1 MPDLGQALKESRN
14 AANLSQNDVADAIHV
29 SRQSISKWENNSQ
42 MPDISKVKDMCQ
54 LYGVTIDQ
62 LMDKVGDDDSES
74 NEIHSNSGDGATHS
88 LEENIK
94 QDYAKIKAQ
103 TPFDDS
109 ALLLVLTVIC
119 AFIPIV
125 DLIAPWLVM
134 WKNKRSNRYYVWINI
149 ICVVTWL
156 ITMGSYAVAFVISD
170 RYF

>member
-14 AANLSQNDVADAIHV
+14 AVGLSQNDVADAIHV

-42 MPDISKVKDMCQ
+42 MPDISKVQDMCQ

-62 LMDKVGDDDSES
+62 LMDKVDHEGNESGD
-74 NEIHSNSGDGATHS
+74 IHSNKDETAAHR

-125 DLIAPWLVM
+125 DLVAPWLVM
-134 WKNKRSNRYYVWINI
+134 WKNKKSNRYYMWINI

-156 ITMGSYAVAFVISD
+156 ITMGSYAVAFVISE